1 MTIDQAGWLYSHWS
15 LLCEN
20 LLFSILTLG
29 SLSQGLQPPTDMAA
43 ARVRPGGGT
52 DKPRAPGGTV
62 ELDLQYSNQPFY
74 LF

>member
-15 LLCEN
+15 LLCEY
-20 LLFSILTLG
+20 LLFSLLTLG
-29 SLSQGLQPPTDMAA
+29 SLSQGLQPQTDMAA
-43 ARVRPGGGT
+43 ARVRLGGT